1 MTAPGEPRAS
11 REEPAAASLTAQRRQ
26 RHRYLR
32 WDGSQR
38 LDFDADDVLDAL
50 SDDLL
55 AEGDLAEA
63 LRRLLQRGFPPGRR
77 AADRIA
83 GLRELMER
91 LSAKRRDVLDRYK
104 VGDVLGDVR
113 RELEEILD
121 TERAGVERRLAPPPA
136 KGGKAG
142 AQENAGKRAKNERG
156 IDERAL
162 HEMSRT
168 IAERHREALD
178 ALPEDPGGRIRAL
191 QDYDFLE
198 PAARDRFEALL
209 EKLRQQVLDSYLKGL
224 NEQLKGVTPEQL
236 AANREMVRDLNRLLQ
251 ERLGGGD
258 PDASEFLAK
267 HGAFFPGAQTLDD
280 VIEQLAE
287 RMAAMQSLL
296 ASMSAEQRAEL
307 QSLMDSLLRDDRLRW
322 DLAQLAAT
330 LDRLLP
336 GGLGERHDFRG
347 SEPLSLE
354 GALDQL
360 AQMQSLERLGTQLA
374 GADDPGAL
382 ADIDLDEVR
391 RLLDGE
397 SAQDVEALQK
407 LARTLE
413 EAGYAER
420 VGRRLELT
428 PRGSRR
434 IGEKVLDRLFARLR
448 RDAFGGHAR
457 RSATGAGERTE
468 GSKPWVFSEPFDLD
482 LQRTLSNALVR
493 EENASGAPI
502 RLAAEDFE
510 VHRAEDQSRAATV
523 LLVDMSRSMLLRGCF
538 LAAKKVAIALDTLI
552 RTRFPRD
559 ELHIIGFAYYAR
571 EIRPEALAALSWHG
585 YEYGTNLQHGL
596 ALARRLLSRSHAANR
611 EVVIVTD
618 GEPTA
623 HFENGQIEF
632 SYPPTRRTIVET
644 LKEVGRCTREGVTIN
659 TFMLE
664 RSRPLTEFVDRMTRL
679 NRGRAFYSD
688 PEQLGEYVLVD
699 YVSRR
704 STRVA

>member
-1 MTAPGEPRAS
+1 MSPTGGPPESPGVTGTTHRARPRD
-11 REEPAAASLTAQRRQ
+11 
-26 RHRYLR
+26 RYSR

-77 AADRIA
+77 AAERIA

-91 LSAKRRDVLDRYK
+91 LAAKRREVLERYRL
-104 VGDVLGDVR
+104 GDVLGDVR
-113 RELEEILD
+113 RELDEVVG
-121 TERAGVERRLAPPPA
+121 TERAGVERRLAPSR
-136 KGGKAG
+136 AG
-142 AQENAGKRAKNERG
+142 RG
-156 IDERAL
+156 RRRGQDGRLRGRQADDRAL
-162 HEMSRT
+162 EQLARA

-178 ALPEDPGGRIRAL
+178 SLPEDPGERIRAL

-198 PAARDRFEALL
+198 PEARARFEALL
-209 EKLRQQVLDSYLKGL
+209 EKLRQRVLDSYLEGL
-224 NEQLKGVTPEQL
+224 NEQLKGMTPEQL
-236 AANREMVRDLNRLLQ
+236 AASREMVRDLNRLLQ
-251 ERLGGGD
+251 ERLNGGD
-258 PDASEFLAK
+258 PDASEFLAR
-267 HGAFFPGAQTLDD
+267 HGAFFPGARTLDD
-280 VIEQLAE
+280 VIEQLVG

-307 QSLMDSLLRDDRLRW
+307 QSLIDSLLRDDRLRW

-336 GGLGERHDFRG
+336 GGLGERLDFRG
-347 SEPLSLE
+347 DEPLSLE
-354 GALDQL
+354 GALEQL
-360 AQMQSLERLGTQLA
+360 GHLQALERLGMQLA
-374 GADDPGAL
+374 GADDPAVL
-382 ADIDLDEVR
+382 ADVDLDEVR
-391 RLLDGE
+391 RLLDEE
-397 SAQDVEALQK
+397 SARDVASLQR
-407 LARTLE
+407 LARALE
-413 EAGYAER
+413 EAGYAEYT
-420 VGRRLELT
+420 GRRFELT

-448 RDAFGGHAR
+448 RDAFGGHTR
-457 RSATGAGERTE
+457 RMSGGGGERSE

-482 LQRTLSNALVR
+482 LQRTLTNALVR
-493 EENASGAPI
+493 EENAGRGAPI
-502 RLAAEDFE
+502 RLVPGDFE

-559 ELHIIGFAYYAR
+559 ELHIVGFAYYAR

-596 ALARRLLSRSHAANR
+596 ALARRLLARSHAANR

-623 HFENGQIEF
+623 HFEDGQIEF

-679 NRGRAFYSD
+679 NRGRAFYAD

-704 STRVA
+704 SMRVA